1 MKPLRALTL
10 VALTRAACVVQAQPQ
25 DLSPMLNEVRA
36 LHKLPALAVSVI
48 QSDQVVGRAVVGV
61 RRDGEAAPATVDDLW
76 HHGSLTKSM
85 TATLAALLVEEGRI
99 GWDSTL
105 TDVFPADAQTMTPDW
120 RGVTLEQLLGHRAGA
135 PDQAGLVNSGLWQ
148 QFWEFQGT
156 PQEQRRFLRQR
167 LTARAPQNPPGQKFL
182 YSNASYILA
191 GAMLE
196 ERMGKAWEALLTER
210 VVRPLGMTSA
220 GFGHPGMPGQ
230 PPQPWGHSLSAGAL
244 KPVAPGPR
252 ADNPP
257 GLGPA
262 GTVHSTM
269 ADFTTYIRA
278 HLDGDAGRD
287 TPLKLPRATWQ
298 RLHQPLA
305 GQDYGLGWF
314 AVDRRWARGRALN
327 HTGTN
332 TLWYTTVWMAPRRDF
347 AVIVLTNVGGDDAH
361 KASDEVANKAILR
374 YLPDG
379 RS

>member
-61 RRDGEAAPATVDDLW
+61 RRDGDPALATLDDLW

-85 TATLAALLVEEGRI
+85 TATLAALLTGEGRI
-99 GWDSTL
+99 GWASTL
-105 TDVFPADAQTMTPDW
+105 AEVFPADAAAMAPAW
-120 RGVTLEQLLGHRAGA
+120 RGVTLEQLLGHRGGA
-135 PDQAGLVNSGLWQ
+135 PDQAGLVSSGLWRE
-148 QFWEFQGT
+148 FWDFHGT
-156 PQEQRRFLRQR
+156 PQEQRRFLRER
-167 LTARAPQNPPGQKFL
+167 VTARAPQNPPGQKFL

-196 ERMGKAWEALLTER
+196 ERMGKPWETLITER
-210 VVRPLGMTSA
+210 LFRPLGMKSA
-220 GFGHPGMPGQ
+220 GFGPPGMPGQ
-230 PPQPWGHSLSAGAL
+230 PPQPWGHVLSGGSL
-244 KPVAPGPR
+244 KPMAPGPR

-262 GTVHSTM
+262 GTVHTTM

-278 HLDGDAGRD
+278 HLDGEAGRD
-287 TPLKLPRATWQ
+287 TPLKLPRTTWQ
-298 RLHQPLA
+298 RLHQPLP

-314 AVDRRWARGRALN
+314 AIDRPWAKGKALN
-327 HTGTN
+327 HNGTN
-332 TLWYTTVWMAPRRDF
+332 TLWYTTVWMAPKRDF
-347 AVIVLTNVGGDDAH
+347 AVIVLTNVGGDDAS
-361 KASDEVANKAILR
+361 KASDEVAEKVIR
-374 YLPDG
+374 KYLPV
-379 RS
+379 